1 MSFSVKVREDGVEHV
16 TIDEETL
23 DALRKLGLGDIDDEH
38 PPAGG
43 DPKTAEEILDSI
55 RARIEQRLR
64 EKDDPRYTSLAERLD
79 KLRQTQLVVAADSIE
94 FLKHLL
100 EVARDLVAVDRET
113 AEEEAAETGQT
124 VEEVMDSA
132 GLLPEERRGAL
143 TQIFEE
149 YKPEVAPE
157 ILERVVA
164 EIDAVVMGSRF
175 TRWQTSRE
183 GERTVKTE
191 IRKALKKFG
200 LPATGELFERA
211 YNYVAENY

>member
-1 MSFSVKVREDGVEHV
+1 M
-16 TIDEETL
+16 
-23 DALRKLGLGDIDDEH
+23 DAG
-38 PPAGG
+38 
-43 DPKTAEEILDSI
+43 
-55 RARIEQRLR
+55 
-64 EKDDPRYTSLAERLD
+64 
-79 KLRQTQLVVAADSIE
+79 
-94 FLKHLL
+94 
-100 EVARDLVAVDRET
+100 
-113 AEEEAAETGQT
+113 
-124 VEEVMDSA
+124 

-149 YKPEVAPE
+149 YKPEVAPD

-164 EIDAVVMGSRF
+164 EIDAVVMGARF